1 MGSPPHPGPPIE
13 RRSAGVVSLF
23 SALLNFPLFFD
34 CSGGFNSLIF
44 GEIPLIRRVTNLT
57 HRYLKYLPYS
67 HRFSLNSR
75 FSLYLVSNNQST
87 AVGERPSRSLGGDL
101 VVRKILENLLRK
113 EEHSHPRS
121 AAR

>member
-1 MGSPPHPGPPIE
+1 MGYPPHPGPPIE

-44 GEIPLIRRVTNLT
+44 GEIPLIRRVANLT
-57 HRYLKYLPYS
+57 HRYLKYLSLFGPYS

-75 FSLYLVSNNQST
+75 FSLYLASNNQST
-87 AVGERPSRSLGGDL
+87 AVGEGPSRSLGGDL
-101 VVRKILENLLRK
+101 VVRKILEDLL
-113 EEHSHPRS
+113 
-121 AAR
+121 